1 MVPRQ
6 VWALAS
12 RPRTNDL
19 ASLLDHHLVVREPH
33 KDELRDGPLILRN
46 ESAVSFVLSQET
58 CCSTSLELV
67 APQSD
72 AEQYLT
78 SAQPSPCPPRMRPL
92 AKQIPLLMKFYHLL
106 YVAARD
112 QD

>member
-1 MVPRQ
+1 MDTDQAIPGTNRNNPLVIAQQ

-19 ASLLDHHLVVREPH
+19 AGLLHHHLVVGEPH

-58 CCSTSLELV
+58 CCDTSPQLV

-72 AEQYLT
+72 G
-78 SAQPSPCPPRMRPL
+78 
-92 AKQIPLLMKFYHLL
+92 KQ
-106 YVAARD
+106 
-112 QD
+112 